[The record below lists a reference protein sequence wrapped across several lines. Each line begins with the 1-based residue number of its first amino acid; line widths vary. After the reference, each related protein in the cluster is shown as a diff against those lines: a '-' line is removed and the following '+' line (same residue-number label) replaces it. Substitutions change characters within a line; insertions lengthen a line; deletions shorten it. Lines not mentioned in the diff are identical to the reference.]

1 MSTEVPPETV
11 PQEYTRGRVAIPRQR
26 GRGGRIAG
34 IAILG
39 ALALV
44 ATLIMATATMMMTM
58 VDNDGSS
65 TGFDPSALAV
75 ADIPPTILP
84 IYLKAGETYGVDWA
98 IVAAIGKI
106 ETNHGRST
114 APGVQSGVNTFGCCS
129 GPMQF
134 SVIGPGGG
142 TWGAYG
148 VDGNADGQ
156 KNVFDPA
163 DAIPAAA
170 SYLKASG
177 APGDNERAIFAYNHA
192 SWYVAEV
199 LAQAEKYRGAMQ
211 TTGGGQTLVVNR
223 ENASAVLALARGP
236 HPRITMDARATGD
249 LATGQIDG
257 RVSSLLVAIARAHT
271 FTIVVLKTG
280 HSYLTASG
288 NPSNHVFGR
297 AVDIGVVDGVKC
309 DSTRQGRS
317 GACWQLAQEIARIRG
332 PLLPT
337 ELIYGIDPDGPGPAF
352 ALPDHWDHVH
362 CGWDG

>member
-1 MSTEVPPETV
+1 MSTEAPTETV
-11 PQEYTRGRVAIPRQR
+11 PQEYTRGRVAVPRR
-26 GRGGRIAG
+26 GISRGRIAG
-34 IAILG
+34 IAIVS

-44 ATLIMATATMMMTM
+44 ATLIMATATMMTM
-58 VDNDGSS
+58 VGGGGESS

-75 ADIPPTILP
+75 ADIPTTILP

-106 ETNHGRST
+106 ETDHGRST
-114 APGVQSGVNTFGCCS
+114 APGVHSGVNFAKCCA
-129 GPMQF
+129 GPVQF
-134 SVIGPGGG
+134 SIIGAGGG

-148 VDGNADGQ
+148 VDGDGDGD
-156 KNVFDPA
+156 KDVYDPA

-170 SYLKASG
+170 RYLKASG
-177 APGDNERAIFAYNHA
+177 APADNERAIFAYNHA

-199 LAQAEKYRGAMQ
+199 LAQAEKYRGAMKNV
-211 TTGGGQTLVVNR
+211 GGGQPLVVNR

-236 HPRITMDARATGD
+236 HPRITMDARATAD
-249 LATGQIDG
+249 LSTGQIDG

-352 ALPDHWDHVH
+352 AQPDHWDHVH
-362 CGWDG
+362 AGWDG